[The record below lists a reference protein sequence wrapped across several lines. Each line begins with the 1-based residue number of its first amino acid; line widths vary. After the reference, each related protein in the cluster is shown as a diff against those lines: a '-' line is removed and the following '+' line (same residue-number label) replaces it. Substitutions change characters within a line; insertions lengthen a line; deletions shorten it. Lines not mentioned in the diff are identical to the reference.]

1 MIIMELLIVTGMSG
15 SGKSAVTDALEDLGY
30 FCADNMPPALIPTIA
45 QFVNTSPEANK
56 KVATITDIR
65 VGEHNLKKFGEA
77 FETLKKLNFSYKILY
92 VDADND
98 VLVRRYKETRRR
110 HPLIEKCD
118 GSLEAA
124 VSRERELTTG
134 IRTIAD
140 YIIDT
145 SKSSVGE
152 CRQRVAELFL
162 DDPVSSL
169 KIRCMSFGFKFG
181 IPGDADIVFDV
192 RCLPNPFYIP
202 SMKYKTGLEEEVS
215 SYVMNH
221 EQSQEVLKRLIDLI
235 DYSVPLYRAEGK
247 SQLVIAIGCTG
258 GRHRSVTFAELI
270 NNHLSSQ
277 GYSVSIKHRDIEK

>member
-1 MIIMELLIVTGMSG
+1 MELLIVTGMSG
-15 SGKSAVTDALEDLGY
+15 SGKSAVTDALEDLGF
-30 FCADNMPPALIPTIA
+30 FCADNMPPALIPTVA
-45 QFVNTSPEANK
+45 QFISTSPESNK

-65 VGEHNLKKFGEA
+65 VGEHNLKKFNEA
-77 FETLKKLNFSYKILY
+77 FDGLKKMNIGYKILY
-92 VDADND
+92 VDASDE
-98 VLVRRYKETRRR
+98 VLIRRYKETRRR
-110 HPLIEKCD
+110 HPLLERCD

-124 VSRERELTTG
+124 VKRERELTVG
-134 IRTIAD
+134 IRTVAD

-145 SKSSVGE
+145 SKSTVAE

-162 DDPVSSL
+162 ENPVSAL
-169 KIRCMSFGFKFG
+169 KIRCMSFGFKYG

-202 SMKYKTGLEEEVS
+202 TMKYKTGLDDDVS
-215 SYVMNH
+215 NYVMNH
-221 EQSQEVLKRLIDLI
+221 EQSQELIKRLFDLI
-235 DYSVPLYRAEGK
+235 DYSVPLYRSEGK

-270 NNHLSSQ
+270 NNHLSSM

>member
-1 MIIMELLIVTGMSG
+1 MELLIVTGMSG
-15 SGKSAVTDALEDLGY
+15 SGKSAVTDALEDLGF
-30 FCADNMPPALIPTIA
+30 FCADNMPPALIPTVA
-45 QFVNTSPEANK
+45 QFVNSSPESNK

-65 VGEHNLKKFGEA
+65 VGEHNLKKFQDA
-77 FETLKKLNFSYKILY
+77 FDGLKSLDFDYKVLY
-92 VDADND
+92 VDASDD
-98 VLVRRYKETRRR
+98 VLIRRYKETRRR
-110 HPLIEKCD
+110 HPLLDRCD

-124 VSRERELTTG
+124 VARERELTIG

-145 SKSSVGE
+145 SKSSVAE

-202 SMKYKTGLEEEVS
+202 SMKYKTGLDDEVS
-215 SYVMNH
+215 SYVMNF
-221 EQSQEVLKRLIDLI
+221 EQSQELFKKLYDLI
-235 DYSVPLYRAEGK
+235 EFSVPLYRAEGK

-270 NNHLSSQ
+270 NKHLSDD

>member
-1 MIIMELLIVTGMSG
+1 MELLIVTGMSG
-15 SGKSAVTDALEDLGY
+15 SGKSAVTDALEDLGF

-45 QFVNTSPEANK
+45 QFIGSSPESNK

-65 VGEHNLKKFGEA
+65 VGEHNLKKFPEA
-77 FETLKKLNFSYKILY
+77 FEELKKKNIDYRILY
-92 VDADND
+92 VDASDD
-98 VLVRRYKETRRR
+98 VLIRRYKETRRM
-110 HPLIEKCD
+110 HPLLDRCD
-118 GSLEAA
+118 GSLTAA
-124 VSRERELTTG
+124 VARERELTLG

-140 YIIDT
+140 YTIDT
-145 SKSSVGE
+145 SKSSVAE

-162 DDPVSSL
+162 EDPVSSL
-169 KIRCMSFGFKFG
+169 KVRCMSFGFKYG

-202 SMKYKTGLEEEVS
+202 SMKYRTGLDDDVAN
-215 SYVMNH
+215 YVMNH
-221 EQSQEVLKRLIDLI
+221 EQSQEVLERLKSLI

-258 GRHRSVTFAELI
+258 GRHRSVCFAELI
-270 NNHLSSQ
+270 KNHLSSQ

>member
-1 MIIMELLIVTGMSG
+1 MELLIVTGMSG
-15 SGKSAVTDALEDLGY
+15 SGKSAVTDALEDLGF
-30 FCADNMPPALIPTIA
+30 FCADNMPPALIPMVA
-45 QFVNTSPEANK
+45 QFVNSSPESNK

-65 VGEHNLKKFGEA
+65 VGEHNLKKFNEA
-77 FETLKKLNFSYKILY
+77 FEELKKLNFNYKILY
-92 VDADND
+92 VDASDD

-110 HPLIEKCD
+110 HPLLDRCD

-124 VSRERELTTG
+124 VARERELTIG
-134 IRTIAD
+134 IRTLAD

-145 SKSSVGE
+145 SKSSVAE

-192 RCLPNPFYIP
+192 RCLPNPFYIA
-202 SMKYKTGLEEEVS
+202 SMKYKTGLDEEVS
-215 SYVMNH
+215 SYVMNF
-221 EQSQEVLKRLIDLI
+221 EQSQELFKKLYDLI
-235 DYSVPLYRAEGK
+235 EFSVPLYRAEGK

-270 NNHLSSQ
+270 NKHLSDD